1 MLQSIELKLETKGCK
16 MGMLMIAIGVGFF
29 GSFIV
34 FFIAEEMSLKD
45 ADFSDI
51 KDVFTQELSLDES
64 LSKYGTIKYMA
75 MYVIGVFVIGLLVS
89 TQILIPNGFGL
100 GFSMAYVF
108 LPSLIGSLI
117 ILLVKWRFQPL
128 LKLISSF
135 MFGAGYIG
143 ASAFA
148 VAATHLLLT

>member
-1 MLQSIELKLETKGCK
+1 
-16 MGMLMIAIGVGFF
+16 MGMLMIAIAIGFF
-29 GSFIV
+29 GSILV
-34 FFIAEEMSLKD
+34 FLITEEMSLKD
-45 ADFSDI
+45 SDFSDI
-51 KDVFTQELSLDES
+51 KDAFTKELSLDES
-64 LSKYGTIKYMA
+64 LSKYGTVKYMA
-75 MYVIGVFVIGLLVS
+75 MYVAIVAIIGLVVS

-100 GFSMAYVF
+100 GFNMAYVF

-148 VAATHLLLT
+148 VAATHLFLT

>member
-1 MLQSIELKLETKGCK
+1 
-16 MGMLMIAIGVGFF
+16 MLMIAIGVGYF
-29 GSFIV
+29 GSIILFL
-34 FFIAEEMSLKD
+34 IAEEMSLKD

-51 KDVFTQELSLDES
+51 KDVFTKELSLDES
-64 LSKYGTIKYMA
+64 LTKYGTIKYMS
-75 MYVIGVFVIGLLVS
+75 MYIIGVFIIGLLVS

-100 GFSMAYVF
+100 GFVMAYVF

-135 MFGAGYIG
+135 LFGAGYIG
-143 ASAFA
+143 ASAFVVA
-148 VAATHLLLT
+148 VTHLFLT

>member
-1 MLQSIELKLETKGCK
+1 
-16 MGMLMIAIGVGFF
+16 MGMLMIAIGIGFF
-29 GSFIV
+29 ASIII

-51 KDVFTQELSLDES
+51 KDVFTEELSMNDLVG
-64 LSKYGTIKYMA
+64 KYATIKYMA
-75 MYVIGVFVIGLLVS
+75 LFIIAVFIIGLLVS
-89 TQILIPNGFGL
+89 IQILIPSGFGL
-100 GFSMAYVF
+100 GFLMAYVF

-148 VAATHLLLT
+148 VAIAHLFLT

>member
-1 MLQSIELKLETKGCK
+1 
-16 MGMLMIAIGVGFF
+16 MGMLMIAIGIGFF
-29 GSFIV
+29 ASIII

-51 KDVFTQELSLDES
+51 KDVFTEELNLND
-64 LSKYGTIKYMA
+64 LVGKYATIKYMA
-75 MYVIGVFVIGLLVS
+75 LYIIAVFIIGILVS
-89 TQILIPNGFGL
+89 IQILIPSGLSL
-100 GFSMAYVF
+100 GFLMAYVF

-117 ILLVKWRFQPL
+117 ILLIKWRFQPL

-148 VAATHLLLT
+148 VAIAHLFLA

>member
-1 MLQSIELKLETKGCK
+1 
-16 MGMLMIAIGVGFF
+16 MGMLMIAIGIGFF
-29 GSFIV
+29 GSIII
-34 FFIAEEMSLKD
+34 FFIAEELSLKD

-51 KDVFTQELSLDES
+51 KDVFTKELNLNE
-64 LSKYGTIKYMA
+64 LVGKYSTIKYMA
-75 MYVIGVFVIGLLVS
+75 LFIVAVFIIGYLVS
-89 TQILIPNGFGL
+89 SQIMVPNHFSL
-100 GFSMAYVF
+100 GYAMAYVF
-108 LPSLIGSLI
+108 LPSMIGSLI

-148 VAATHLLLT
+148 VAVTHLFMA

>member
-1 MLQSIELKLETKGCK
+1 MLLIA
-16 MGMLMIAIGVGFF
+16 IAIGYF
-29 GSFIV
+29 GSM
-34 FFIAEEMSLKD
+34 IAFLVMEEMSLKD
-45 ADFSDI
+45 SDFSDI
-51 KDVFTQELSLDES
+51 KDAFTKELSLDES

-75 MYVIGVFVIGLLVS
+75 MYVAIVAIIGIVVS

-100 GFSMAYVF
+100 GFDMAYVF

-148 VAATHLLLT
+148 VAASYLFLA

>member
-1 MLQSIELKLETKGCK
+1 
-16 MGMLMIAIGVGFF
+16 MGMLLIAIGIGYF
-29 GSFIV
+29 GSIILFL
-34 FFIAEEMSLKD
+34 IAEEMSLKD

-51 KDVFTQELSLDES
+51 KDVFTKELSLDES
-64 LSKYGTIKYMA
+64 LTKYGTIKYMA
-75 MYVIGVFVIGLLVS
+75 MYIIGVFIIGLLLS

-100 GFSMAYVF
+100 GFVMAYVF
-108 LPSLIGSLI
+108 LPSLIGSLV

-148 VAATHLLLT
+148 VAVTHLFLT

>member
-1 MLQSIELKLETKGCK
+1 
-16 MGMLMIAIGVGFF
+16 MGMLMIAIGIGFF
-29 GSFIV
+29 ASIII

-51 KDVFTQELSLDES
+51 KDVFTEELNLND
-64 LSKYGTIKYMA
+64 LVGKYATIKYMA
-75 MYVIGVFVIGLLVS
+75 LYIIAVFIIGLLVS
-89 TQILIPNGFGL
+89 IQILVPSGFGL
-100 GFSMAYVF
+100 GFLMAYVF

-148 VAATHLLLT
+148 VAIAHLFLT

>member
-1 MLQSIELKLETKGCK
+1 
-16 MGMLMIAIGVGFF
+16 MGMLMIAIAIGYF
-29 GSFIV
+29 GSILV
-34 FFIAEEMSLKD
+34 FLVTEEMSLKD
-45 ADFSDI
+45 SDFSDI
-51 KDVFTQELSLDES
+51 KDAFTKELSLDES

-75 MYVIGVFVIGLLVS
+75 MYVAIVAIIGLVVS

-143 ASAFA
+143 ASGFA
-148 VAATHLLLT
+148 VATTNLFLT

>member
-1 MLQSIELKLETKGCK
+1 
-16 MGMLMIAIGVGFF
+16 MGMLMIAIGIGFF
-29 GSFIV
+29 ASIII

-51 KDVFTQELSLDES
+51 KDVFTEELNLND
-64 LSKYGTIKYMA
+64 LVGKYATIKYMA
-75 MYVIGVFVIGLLVS
+75 LYIIAVFMIGLLVS
-89 TQILIPNGFGL
+89 IQILIPSGFSL
-100 GFSMAYVF
+100 GFLMAYVF

-148 VAATHLLLT
+148 VAIAHLFLT

>member
-1 MLQSIELKLETKGCK
+1 
-16 MGMLMIAIGVGFF
+16 MGMLMIAIAIGYF
-29 GSFIV
+29 GSMLV
-34 FFIAEEMSLKD
+34 FLVSEEMSLKD
-45 ADFSDI
+45 SDFSDI
-51 KDVFTQELSLDES
+51 KDAFTKELSLDES

-75 MYVIGVFVIGLLVS
+75 MYVAIVAIIGLVVS

-100 GFSMAYVF
+100 GFNMAYVF

-117 ILLVKWRFQPL
+117 ILLDKWRFQPL

-148 VAATHLLLT
+148 VAASHLFLT

>member
-1 MLQSIELKLETKGCK
+1 
-16 MGMLMIAIGVGFF
+16 MGMFMIAIGIGLF
-29 GSFIV
+29 GSIIT

-51 KDVFTQELSLDES
+51 KDTFTKELSFDES
-64 LSKYGTIKYMA
+64 LSKFGTIKYMT
-75 MYVIGVFVIGLLVS
+75 MYIAVVFIIGILVS
-89 TQILIPNGFGL
+89 TQILIPQDLGL
-100 GFSMAYVF
+100 GLLMAYVF
-108 LPSLIGSLI
+108 LPSLIGSLV

-135 MFGAGYIG
+135 MFGAGYMS

-148 VAATHLLLT
+148 IAITHLFLT

>member
-1 MLQSIELKLETKGCK
+1 
-16 MGMLMIAIGVGFF
+16 MGMLMIAIGIGYF
-29 GSFIV
+29 GSIIV

-45 ADFSDI
+45 SDFSDI
-51 KDVFTQELSLDES
+51 KDAFTQEISLDES
-64 LSKYGTIKYMA
+64 LKKYGTIKYMA
-75 MYVIGVFVIGLLVS
+75 MYVIAVFIIGILVS

-100 GFSMAYVF
+100 GYNMAYVF

-117 ILLVKWRFQPL
+117 ILLIKWRYQLL

-135 MFGAGYIG
+135 MYGAGYIG

-148 VAATHLLLT
+148 VATTHLFLT

>member
-1 MLQSIELKLETKGCK
+1 
-16 MGMLMIAIGVGFF
+16 MGMLMIAIGIGFF
-29 GSFIV
+29 ASIII

-51 KDVFTQELSLDES
+51 KDVFTEELNIGDLAG
-64 LSKYGTIKYMA
+64 KYSTIKYMA
-75 MYVIGVFVIGLLVS
+75 MYIVAVFVIGLLVS
-89 TQILIPNGFGL
+89 LQILIPNHFSL
-100 GFSMAYVF
+100 GFLMAYVF
-108 LPSLIGSLI
+108 LPSMIGSLI
-117 ILLVKWRFQPL
+117 ILLVKWRFQPI

-148 VAATHLLLT
+148 VAIAHLFSN

>member
-1 MLQSIELKLETKGCK
+1 
-16 MGMLMIAIGVGFF
+16 MGMLMIAIGIGLF
-29 GSFIV
+29 GGIII
-34 FFIAEEMSLKD
+34 FFIAEELSLKD

-51 KDVFTQELSLDES
+51 KDACTADELNLND
-64 LSKYGTIKYMA
+64 LLGQYATIKYMA
-75 MYVIGVFVIGLLVS
+75 MYIIAVFFIGVLVS
-89 TQILIPNGFGL
+89 TQVLIPNHFSL
-100 GFSMAYVF
+100 GFLMAYVF
-108 LPSLIGSLI
+108 LPAMIGSLI

-148 VAATHLLLT
+148 VAITHLMIK